1 MPMNSFI
8 LKKENMKID
17 NNTVVTLAYKM
28 HENAPD
34 GVLIEFADE
43 LSPRSLIF
51 GFDRTIPGF
60 EKKLNGLEAGE
71 SFDFKI
77 DAAEAFGTY
86 NKEMI
91 VQVPKSAFV
100 VEGKLRA
107 DLLVLNNEISMM
119 DNHGNPVTGIVREV
133 KEEEVVMDFNHALA
147 DKSLFVKGKVISIRP
162 VTGDDLNPSGGC
174 GSGCGCSSNTDDGCS
189 TEGQGHQH
197 EYDEDCP
204 TCGNPADQRGKGI
217 GNCGCG

>member
-1 MPMNSFI
+1 
-8 LKKENMKID
+8 MKID

-34 GVLIEFADE
+34 GMLIEFADE
-43 LSPRSLIF
+43 LSPRSMIF

-71 SFDFKI
+71 NFDFKLEES
-77 DAAEAFGTY
+77 EAFGTY
-86 NKEMI
+86 KKEMI

-100 VEGKLRA
+100 VDGKLRD
-107 DLLVLNNEISMM
+107 DLLVINNEISMM
-119 DNHGNPVTGIVREV
+119 DNQGNPVKGTVREV
-133 KEEEVVMDFNHALA
+133 QDEIVLMDFNHALA
-147 DKSLFVKGKVISIRP
+147 GKSLFVTGKVISVRP
-162 VTGDDLNPSGGC
+162 VTQEDLNPSGGC
-174 GSGCGCSSNTDDGCS
+174 GTGCGCSSSSDDSCS
-189 TEGQGHQH
+189 TEGKGHQH

-204 TCGNPADQRGKGI
+204 SCGNPADQRGKGV

>member
-1 MPMNSFI
+1 
-8 LKKENMKID
+8 MKID

-28 HENAPD
+28 HENATN
-34 GVLIEFADE
+34 GILIEFADE

-71 SFDFKI
+71 NFDFKLE
-77 DAAEAFGTY
+77 ASEAFGDY
-86 NKEMI
+86 QEEKI
-91 VQVPKSAFV
+91 VHVPKSAFMV
-100 VEGKLRA
+100 DGKLRE
-107 DLLVLNNEISMM
+107 DLLVLNNEINMM
-119 DNHGNPVTGIVREV
+119 DNSGNPLMGIVREV
-133 KEEEVVMDFNHALA
+133 NEEEVVMDFNHALA
-147 DKSLFVKGKVISIRP
+147 GKSLFVTGKVISVRP
-162 VTGDDLNPSGGC
+162 VTQEDLNPSGGC
-174 GSGCGCSSNTDDGCS
+174 GSGCGCSSSADDACS

-204 TCGNPADQRGKGI
+204 TCGNPADQRGQGI